1 MLIANCS
8 LLIVSICYIYTFYA
22 TDNENDAIFTFH
34 FSLAAVDFGFNCG
47 CRVVGCVFLGDLI
60 MPIIVENITVSY
72 RQLPAVHHLCAV
84 FGEGEAWALCGPNGA
99 GKSSLLKVIMGLEKT
114 DTGKVI
120 FDGLTHQDI
129 AYLPQVSAIDRS
141 QPLTVFE
148 LTAMGLWY
156 EIGFF
161 GGLSKQQKERVFNA
175 LERVGLENEANNLIS
190 QLSDGQF
197 RRVLFARMLVQKAK
211 FLLLDE
217 PFNAI
222 DEQTIEHLSEV
233 LLGCLK
239 AGQGIVAVLHDN
251 RLVRKYFANT
261 LLVAREKIAAGST
274 DEVLTIDN
282 LNRAARFRQD
292 QFDIDAWCEEE
303 TGVHQHH
310 YHKH

>member
-1 MLIANCS
+1 M
-8 LLIVSICYIYTFYA
+8 CYINAFYA
-22 TDNENDAIFTFH
+22 TSNKNDAIFTFH
-34 FSLAAVDFGFNCG
+34 FPLAAIVYCPNCG

-72 RQLPAVHHLCAV
+72 QQLPAVHHLCTV

-99 GKSSLLKVIMGLEKT
+99 GKSSLLKVIMDLEKT

-120 FDGLTHQDI
+120 FDGLTRKDI

-175 LERVGLENEANNLIS
+175 LQRVGMENEANNLIS

-222 DEQTIEHLSEV
+222 DEQTTQALSEV
-233 LLGCLK
+233 LSGCLK
-239 AGQGIVAVLHDN
+239 QGQGVVAVLHDN
-251 RLVRKYFANT
+251 RLVRQYFANT
-261 LLVAREKIAAGST
+261 LLIAREKIAAGAT
-274 DEVLTIDN
+274 AEVLTAEN
-282 LNRAARFRQD
+282 L
-292 QFDIDAWCEEE
+292 
-303 TGVHQHH
+303 
-310 YHKH
+310 

>member
-1 MLIANCS
+1 M
-8 LLIVSICYIYTFYA
+8 
-22 TDNENDAIFTFH
+22 
-34 FSLAAVDFGFNCG
+34 
-47 CRVVGCVFLGDLI
+47 GCVFLGDLI

-99 GKSSLLKVIMGLEKT
+99 GKSSLLKVIMDLEKT

-120 FDGLTHQDI
+120 FDGLTRKDI

-222 DEQTIEHLSEV
+222 DEQTTQALSEV
-233 LLGCLK
+233 LCTCLK
-239 AGQGIVAVLHDN
+239 SGQGIVAVLHDN
-251 RLVRKYFANT
+251 RLVRQYFANT
-261 LLVAREKIAAGST
+261 LLIAREKIAAGKT
-274 DEVLTIDN
+274 AEVLTAEN
-282 LNRAARFRQD
+282 LERAARFRQD

-310 YHKH
+310 YHEH